1 MNGIFKGPILHILV
15 KEKEDAHGDP
25 EIQPMKEDD
34 GTLGEYRYYYFSY

>member
-1 MNGIFKGPILHILV
+1 M

-34 GTLGEYRYYYFSY
+34 GTLGEYRYTNLLILVTELNMCNG